1 MICLDTN
8 FLILGLVSRS
18 AESAEL
24 IQWAQA
30 GESMV
35 TSTTSWY
42 EFLCGPVTPEQIQT
56 MRSFLQ
62 EILPFDE
69 HQAAAA
75 ALLFNATVLKRTLRV
90 DSMIAGTALVAGAT
104 LATNNRG
111 DFAAFT
117 DHGLRLAPTVL
128 R

>member
-1 MICLDTN
+1 
-8 FLILGLVSRS
+8 
-18 AESAEL
+18 
-24 IQWAQA
+24 
-30 GESMV
+30 MV

-69 HQAAAA
+69 PQAAAA
-75 ALLFNATVLKRTLRV
+75 ALLFNATGRKRTLRV
-90 DSMIAGTALVAGAT
+90 ESMIAGTVLVAGAT
-104 LATNNRG
+104 LATNNRH

>member
-69 HQAAAA
+69 PQAAAA
-75 ALLFNATVLKRTLRV
+75 ALLGRRRV
-90 DSMIAGTALVAGAT
+90 IDQPLVAEEAD
-104 LATNNRG
+104 LVIRVNKI
-111 DFAAFT
+111 
-117 DHGLRLAPTVL
+117 
-128 R
+128 